1 MINKAGELG
10 HLEGQTKQKLM
21 EMSNKIIDA
30 KNNFKNKGRNANDNR
45 LRKLNKS

>member
-10 HLEGQTKQKLM
+10 HLESPTKLKLM

-30 KNNFKNKGRNANDNR
+30 KDNFKNKGRNAND
-45 LRKLNKS
+45 